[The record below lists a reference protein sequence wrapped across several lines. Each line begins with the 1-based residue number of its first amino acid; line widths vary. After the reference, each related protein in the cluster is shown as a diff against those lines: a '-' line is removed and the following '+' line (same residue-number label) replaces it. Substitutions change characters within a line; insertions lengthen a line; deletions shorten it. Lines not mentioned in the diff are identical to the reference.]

1 MPYRVF
7 WSPDAELRYKTLLAG
22 SNEAAAL
29 VEAAR
34 DLDEQLHSNPDELG
48 ESRHENIRVGFL
60 EPLALEFEVLEDV
73 KTVIVFNVWVTK
85 RRSR

>member
-7 WSPDAELRYKTLLAG
+7 WSPDTERRYKTLLAA
-22 SNEAAAL
+22 SSEAAVL

-34 DLDEQLHSNPDELG
+34 QIDQQLHSNPNDFG
-48 ESRHENIRVGFL
+48 ESRHEIIRIGFL
-60 EPLALEFEVLEDV
+60 EPLALEFEVLEDA
-73 KTVIVFNVWVTK
+73 KTVIVFNVWITK

>member
-7 WSPDAELRYKTLLAG
+7 WSPDAELRYKTLLAV
-22 SNEAAAL
+22 SSEAAVL

-34 DLDEQLHSNPDELG
+34 HIDEQLHSNPNDLG
-48 ESRHENIRVGFL
+48 ESRHENIRIGFL

-73 KTVIVFNVWVTK
+73 KTVIVFNVWINK
-85 RRSR
+85 RRPR